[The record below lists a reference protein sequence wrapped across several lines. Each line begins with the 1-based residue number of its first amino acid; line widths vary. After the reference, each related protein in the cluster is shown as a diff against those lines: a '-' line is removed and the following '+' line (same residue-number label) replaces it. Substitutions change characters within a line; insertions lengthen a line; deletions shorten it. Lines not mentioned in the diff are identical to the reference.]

1 MPRPILLC
9 TVGTSL
15 FFPNLAGLR
24 KALADDGAKPDEKKA
39 VKPALVPVAERLA
52 TAYEAKDWSAVAAGL
67 NELPLTERLCG
78 AEVNSLASL
87 IANDYAPANCGIY
100 FFHSDTP
107 DGKNI
112 ADVLVRLYA
121 ARGHSPVAAVPV
133 PDLQDQDPKRFRT
146 KGLRNLAK
154 LLCGKVREHSAEACA
169 INATGGYK
177 AQIAVAVLLGQALGI
192 PVYYMHERFS
202 EIIAFPPMPVALDFE
217 VWMRMSGALTV
228 LEREAVPKAEF
239 ADEWDEKAESLVDAT
254 DIDGVEYL
262 ELSATGQIFHETFRQ
277 RFRTDRDAVLPPP
290 AVAKLPPVLHDH
302 GVINL
307 LKAELTRHL
316 TAATQ
321 AVGCVTRCVTNYCH
335 PDLPERNRFRL
346 RGDGIEGIYSD
357 GARTVKF
364 VVETTAVTA
373 GQRAAAVAALNL
385 WLADAGY

>member
-15 FFPNLAGLR
+15 TESNLKHLR
-24 KALADDGAKPDEKKA
+24 ENMAKDHVKPEDKKTIPTGFEAFGEALAVAYEKK
-39 VKPALVPVAERLA
+39 
-52 TAYEAKDWSAVAAGL
+52 DWAGVAAVLGQF
-67 NELPLTERLCG
+67 PLTLRLCG
-78 AEVNSLASL
+78 AEVNSIASL
-87 IANDYAPANCGIY
+87 IANGYSPADCGIY
-100 FFHSDTP
+100 FFHSDTS

-133 PDLQDQDPKRFRT
+133 PDLQDADPKRFRT

-217 VWMRMSGALTV
+217 FWMKMSGTLAV

-239 ADEWDEKAESLVDAT
+239 ADEWDEKAESLVDVT

-277 RFRTDRDAVLPPP
+277 RFRTDKDAVLPPP
-290 AVAKLPPVLHDH
+290 AVVKKSPHFEDAGWPGTFPTAVRF
-302 GVINL
+302 VERVT
-307 LKAELTRHL
+307 AELPFVARC
-316 TAATQ
+316 ATHYY
-321 AVGCVTRCVTNYCH
+321 N
-335 PDLPERNRFRL
+335 PDLPERTRFKSKR
-346 RGDGIEGIYSD
+346 DGIEGVFGD
-357 GARTVKF
+357 GTRTVKF
-364 VVETTAVTA
+364 LVETTAVTA

-385 WLADAGY
+385 WLADAR